1 MAELTREV
9 VENTSEALLEFI
21 WDSPSPYHA
30 VSNITELLAAQGY
43 TELFEND
50 RWEISRGH
58 GYYVVRNGSAVISFF
73 VPVAPEQGYRIIASH
88 SDSPSFK
95 IKENPEILS
104 DGKYVQ
110 LNVEAYGGMM
120 MNTWFDR
127 PLSFAG
133 RVAYAS
139 DGRVFTKNIDVD
151 RDLLVIPSLA
161 IHMDRSINDGKKM
174 NVQKDLLPLFGEA
187 AAAGK
192 FRRLAA
198 VEAGIPEDSILAWD
212 LMLYP
217 HTRGCIFGIDREF
230 IMSPRLDDLQC
241 AWSTLQGFLNGK
253 KEDHIAV
260 YALFDNE
267 EVGSGTRQGAA
278 STFLYDVLT
287 RMNRALGGTEDY
299 FLMNVADTWLL
310 SSDNGHAVHPNN
322 PDKADPKNRPVP
334 NGGPVLKFAG
344 NQKYCTDAVSAAFFR
359 DLCRRADVPVQTYT
373 NRSDIP
379 GGSTLGNISTSQV
392 AARSVDIG
400 LAQLAMH
407 SVCEVGG
414 VRDTAYMVRV
424 AKVFYS

>member
-1 MAELTREV
+1 MSELTKEV
-9 VENTSEALLEFI
+9 AENTSKALIEFI
-21 WDSPSPYHA
+21 WDSPTPYHA
-30 VSNITELLAAQGY
+30 VSNMAALLTEQGFTELY
-43 TELFEND
+43 ENE

-58 GYYVVRNGSAVISFF
+58 GYFVTRNGSAIISFF
-73 VPVAPEQGYRIIASH
+73 VPVSPEQGYRIIASH
-88 SDSPSFK
+88 SDSPTFK
-95 IKENPEILS
+95 IKEDPEIPA

-120 MNTWFDR
+120 MGTWFDR
-127 PLSFAG
+127 PLSVAG

-139 DGRVFTKNIDVD
+139 DGRVFTKNVDID

-161 IHMDRSINDGKKM
+161 IHMDRSANDGHKY
-174 NVQKDLLPLFGEA
+174 NVQKDLLPLFGEMSS
-187 AAAGK
+187 AGR
-192 FRRLAA
+192 FRKLVA
-198 VEAGIPEDSILAWD
+198 ENAGIPADSILSWD

-217 HTRGCIFGIDREF
+217 HSEGSIFGADNEF

-241 AWSTLQGFLNGK
+241 AWTSLQGFLNGK
-253 KEDHIAV
+253 KEQHISVHAV
-260 YALFDNE
+260 FDNE

-287 RMNRALGGTEDY
+287 RMNRALGGTEEY
-299 FLMNVADTWLL
+299 FQMNVADSYLL
-310 SSDNGHAVHPNN
+310 SADNGHAVHPNN
-322 PDKADPKNRPVP
+322 PEKADPKNRPVL

-359 DLCRRADVPVQTYT
+359 DLCKSAGIPVQTYT

-392 AARSVDIG
+392 SARSADIG

-414 VRDTAYMVRV
+414 VMDTAYMVRA
-424 AKVFYS
+424 AKLFYT